1 MSDSQVR
8 TDPKL
13 GDTRLDVSSQQAAP
27 NDIVPKKTNSF
38 SGWWGDFFKRT
49 VDVCGASTL
58 LVVLFPILIVIA
70 IAVMSDR
77 GSVVFGHPRIGRGGR
92 TFLCLKF
99 RSMVRNADQVLE
111 KLLATDPKAREEW
124 NRDFKLKNDIRI
136 TPIGRILRRTS
147 LDELPQLWNVLR
159 GDMSLVGPR
168 PVVRQELARY
178 GPDVSY
184 YLMLK
189 PGITGLW
196 QISGRNNVDYS
207 TRVSLD
213 VCYAMNRSLALDV
226 TILLKTVK
234 VVLEKDG
241 AY

>member
-1 MSDSQVR
+1 MSDSHAS

-13 GDTRLDVSSQQAAP
+13 EDACLDATSHQIDPGDTISKNANLFLA
-27 NDIVPKKTNSF
+27 
-38 SGWWGDFFKRT
+38 WWRDFVKRT
-49 VDVCGASTL
+49 VDVCGASAL
-58 LVVLFPILIVIA
+58 LIVLFPILIVIA
-70 IAVMSDR
+70 LVVMSDR

-92 TFLCLKF
+92 TFQCLKF
-99 RSMVRNADQVLE
+99 RSMVRNADKVLE
-111 KLLATDPKAREEW
+111 NVLATDPKAREEW

-136 TPIGRILRRTS
+136 TPVGRILRRTS

-178 GPDVSY
+178 GSDVDY

-196 QISGRNNVDYS
+196 QVSGRNNVDYP

-213 VCYAMNRSLALDV
+213 VSYAMNRSLALD
-226 TILLKTVK
+226 ILILFRTVK

>member
-13 GDTRLDVSSQQAAP
+13 GDACLDVTSQQGAP
-27 NDIVPKKTNSF
+27 DDTVPKNANFF
-38 SGWWGDFFKRT
+38 SGWWGDFLKRT

-111 KLLATDPKAREEW
+111 KLLATDPQAREEW

-196 QISGRNNVDYS
+196 QISGRNNVDYP

-213 VCYAMNRSLALDV
+213 VCYAMNRSLVLDV

>member
-13 GDTRLDVSSQQAAP
+13 GDSRIDVSSQQAAS
-27 NDIVPKKTNSF
+27 NDTVPKNANSF
-38 SGWWGDFFKRT
+38 SGWWGDFLKRT

-77 GSVVFGHPRIGRGGR
+77 GSIVFGHPRIGRGGR

-111 KLLATDPKAREEW
+111 KLLATDPQAREEW

-196 QISGRNNVDYS
+196 QISGRNNVDYP